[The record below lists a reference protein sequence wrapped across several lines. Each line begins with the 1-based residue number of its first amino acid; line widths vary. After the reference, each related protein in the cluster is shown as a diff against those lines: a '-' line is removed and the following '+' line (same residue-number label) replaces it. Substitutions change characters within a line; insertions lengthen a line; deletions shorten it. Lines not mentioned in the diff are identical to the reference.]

1 MPFPTRVLLVLLTAS
16 LYWHAGESVAHAQ
29 TSEFETVSFP
39 GSEPETPQPIGDRVP
54 AAGVFFR
61 PPSTIWG
68 MRISTLI
75 VEMLF

>member
-54 AAGVFFR
+54 ATGVFFR

-68 MRISTLI
+68 MRIMSPSGGSG
-75 VEMLF
+75 